1 MSVTAWK
8 PWPDLADIVDCK
20 FPEGKFPK
28 GFEVPGPKER
38 PVLVLSVEE
47 SMADSEGCVVVVA
60 YATSQ
65 NTTKVYPGEF
75 VISANLVTGLTKDT
89 KFDLVNRHRLP
100 FDSKWFGPAPG
111 SNPGHPKRGRLDITK
126 LEIKRALIAAISVA
140 EDLRKQE
147 NLIEK

>member
-1 MSVTAWK
+1 MSTTAWR

-20 FPEGKFPK
+20 FPEGTFPE

-47 SMADSEGCVVVVA
+47 STIDPDGCVVVVA

-65 NTTKVYPGEF
+65 NTTKIYPGEF
-75 VISANLVTGLTKDT
+75 VVSANSITGLTKDT

-100 FDSKWFGPAPG
+100 FDRKWFGSAPG
-111 SNPGHPKRGRLDITK
+111 SNPEHPKRGRLDITK
-126 LEIKRALIAAISVA
+126 LEIKKKLVAAISVA
-140 EDLRKQE
+140 EDLRKQG
-147 NLIEK
+147 NAG